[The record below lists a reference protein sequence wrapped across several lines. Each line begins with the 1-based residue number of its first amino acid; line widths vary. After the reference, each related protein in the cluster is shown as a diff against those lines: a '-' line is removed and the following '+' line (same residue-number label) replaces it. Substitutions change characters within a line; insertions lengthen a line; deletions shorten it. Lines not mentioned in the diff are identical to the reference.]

1 MFFPP
6 FFLENK
12 KKKKKKEAC
21 NLGYQMNTLK
31 KVSLYEDDDD
41 ANDITSRERERE
53 KDDD

>member
-6 FFLENK
+6 FFSKTK
-12 KKKKKKEAC
+12 KKRKKKEAC
-21 NLGYQMNTLK
+21 NLGYQMNTQK

-41 ANDITSRERERE
+41 ANDIRVERERE